1 MMTRLEA
8 LQTLFPYTEKLPVVS
23 ACGATSRE
31 WASLGRRPNHLYNV
45 DTMGLSP
52 SVALGVS
59 LAIANTSI
67 SKCIALEGDG
77 GVLMNPNVL
86 TSASFLNANKWLLII
101 LDNGCF
107 DSTGG
112 QRSMATVINVGD
124 VAKGYG
130 LTVMTAEETGQLDEA
145 VQKALAETEKPM
157 VIHAKMKPGNAPTSY
172 LNEDAPV
179 ASHNFK
185 KFIQELSAIGGGE

>member
-8 LQTLFPYTEKLPVVS
+8 LQTLYPFTEKLPVVS

-52 SVALGVS
+52 SIALGVS
-59 LAIANTSI
+59 LSLTDSPIA
-67 SKCIALEGDG
+67 KCIALEGDG

-86 TSASFLNANKWLLII
+86 ASASFLNAKKWLLII

-112 QRSMATVINVGD
+112 QRSMATEINVGN
-124 VAKGYG
+124 VARGYG
-130 LTVMTAEETGQLDEA
+130 LTVLDAEETDQLDASIQE
-145 VQKALAETEKPM
+145 ALAETEKPV
-157 VIHAKMKPGNAPTSY
+157 VIHAKVRPGNAPAAY
-172 LNEDAPV
+172 LNDDPAV
-179 ASHNFK
+179 ASHAFHQ
-185 KFIQELSAIGGGE
+185 FIQEMSAL

>member
-8 LQTLFPYTEKLPVVS
+8 LQTLFPYTENLPVIS

-31 WASLGRRPNHLYNV
+31 WASLGKRPNHLYNV

-52 SVALGVS
+52 SIALGVS
-59 LAIANTSI
+59 LALSNSPIP
-67 SKCIALEGDG
+67 KCIVLEGDG

-86 TSASFLNANKWLLII
+86 TSSSFLKAEKWILVI

-112 QRSMATVINVGD
+112 QRSMASKINVGD

-130 LTVMTAEETGQLDEA
+130 LSVLTAEEKSTFERAIQT
-145 VQKALAETEKPM
+145 ALAEKGHPI
-157 VIHAKMKPGNAPTSY
+157 VIHAKVKPGNIPAPY
-172 LNEDAPV
+172 LNEDPV
-179 ASHNFK
+179 VAAYEFTR
-185 KFIQELSAIGGGE
+185 FIQEAANRW